1 MTQANTVGA
10 DAQLEAM
17 LARAESAADPSGV
30 LGEVVSDGETPSVVA
45 VVNEPGW
52 TTVYQTRTGEPRVVM
67 SQPGYL
73 RQLLGKVHTDPDYP
87 QWLGKAAFTDRD
99 PGFRPESGQFRCMLH
114 TDSPDRERYD
124 AMGLPHC
131 RAGKLR
137 SRYDVTRHMQHKHKD
152 EWGIIEDERERAE
165 RREDREWQRSILER
179 AVPGEALVAPEKF
192 VAPTTPTVIAA
203 AGSFTE
209 ICEQCGQTFTK
220 DTASKARSAM
230 SMHTRQK
237 KDHNLVT

>member
-1 MTQANTVGA
+1 
-10 DAQLEAM
+10 
-17 LARAESAADPSGV
+17 V

-45 VVNEPGW
+45 IVNEPGW
-52 TTVYQTRTGEPRVVM
+52 ATVYHTRTGEARVVM

-73 RQLLGKVHTDPDYP
+73 RQLLQKVHTDPDYP
-87 QWLGKAAFTDRD
+87 EWLGKPAFTDRD
-99 PGFRPESGQFRCMLH
+99 PGFRPEFGQFKCMLH
-114 TDSPDRERYD
+114 SDSPDRERYD

-137 SRYDVTRHMQHKHKD
+137 SRYDVTRHMQHKHRD

-165 RREDREWQRSILER
+165 RQEDREWQRSILER
-179 AVPGEALVAPEKF
+179 AVPGEAPVAGETQEAVAPLVATAA
-192 VAPTTPTVIAA
+192 VSTVTATE
-203 AGSFTE
+203 FTE
-209 ICEQCGQTFTK
+209 ACEQCGKTFTK
-220 DTASKARSAM
+220 PTALRARAAM